1 MAVEMLTQLG
11 VVLSALLGNMIMVI
25 PGIVGALVV
34 LVFGYIIAASLGW
47 AVEAALNRLKVDRR
61 LHKMC
66 KVDLGK
72 FEISGITGTI
82 TKWYI
87 FIVFL
92 GTAVKLVNLDPLSGF
107 LMIIVNWL
115 PNLIVAVI
123 MLLGALLL
131 GDYVQAKIRR
141 TKIKG
146 AVWVGRIVYWSIVI
160 LIGVIALNQIGINVS
175 LLENV
180 ILLIVGSLAVGLSL
194 ALGISLGLGMKD
206 EAKKMVKRMH
216 K

>member
-1 MAVEMLTQLG
+1 MAVEILTQLG
-11 VVLSALLGNMIMVI
+11 AVLSTLLGNAIMII
-25 PGIVGALVV
+25 PSIVGALIV
-34 LVFGYIIAASLGW
+34 LVFGYIIAAFLGW
-47 AVEAALNRLKVDRR
+47 AVEAALDRLKVDKR
-61 LHKMC
+61 LHKMS

-82 TKWYI
+82 TKWYV

-92 GTAVKLVNLDPLSGF
+92 GTAVKLVKLDPLSGF
-107 LMIIVNWL
+107 LTTIVNWL

-123 MLLGALLL
+123 LLLASLLL

-146 AVWVGRIVYWSIVI
+146 AVWVGKVVYWSIVI

-180 ILLIVGSLAVGLSL
+180 ILLIVGSLAVGLAL

-206 EAKKMVKRMH
+206 DAKKMVKKMY